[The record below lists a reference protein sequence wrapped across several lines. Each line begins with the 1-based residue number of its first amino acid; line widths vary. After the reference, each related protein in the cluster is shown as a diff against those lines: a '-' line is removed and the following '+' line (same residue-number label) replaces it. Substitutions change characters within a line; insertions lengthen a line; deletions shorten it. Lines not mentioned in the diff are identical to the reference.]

1 MIVRQPTKRISMKI
15 SHICIA
21 ALVSASLLSLASG
34 QQPAPAPSKHEPALD
49 VTSMDR
55 SVDPCVDFFKYS
67 CGGWI
72 KNNPIPP
79 DQSSWD
85 TYSKM
90 QDENRVRLREILE
103 TASAP
108 DPKRDAA
115 AQKIGDYYAS
125 CMDEKSIDARGVEP
139 LKPELERIAAIQS
152 KAELAGV
159 AASLSHDNVLFSFG
173 STQDYRD
180 ASQVIA
186 EADQGGL
193 GLPDR
198 DYYLKEGAK
207 SVDLRKA
214 YVAHVQKMFE
224 LLGDSPDVAAAD
236 AQTVMRI
243 ETALAKSSMTRV
255 ERRDPKNLDHKMTS
269 VELQKIAPDFQW
281 EVYFTNVGLPAL
293 SLLNVTSPAFFKGMD
308 QQLEKESLADWKIY
322 LRWHLL
328 HAYAPFLS
336 SPVLNENFAF
346 YGKTLRGQQE
356 LQPRWKRCTEN
367 VDNDLGEALGQVYV
381 EKYFSPQAKQQAL
394 KVVKEIDAAMAQDID
409 SLSWMSAATKQQALV
424 KLHAMANKIG
434 YPDKWRDYTK
444 LEIIRGD
451 EVGNVERSR
460 KFEMNREIAKIG
472 KPVDRGEWDMTPPTV
487 NAYYN
492 PQMNDINFPA
502 GVLQPPAFDPESD
515 AAPNYGDTGGTIG
528 HELTHGFDDEG
539 RQFDAQ
545 GNLRDWWTTEDGKEF
560 VRRASC
566 ISDQYSTY
574 TIIDDIKINGK
585 LTLGEDVA
593 DLGGLILAYMAWKD
607 DTKGQNLQPVE
618 GLTPDQRFFVGYGQ
632 SWCGETRDETKR
644 LRATVD
650 PHSPEKYRTNGV
662 VSNMP
667 EFQEAFHC
675 KAGSPMVNQN
685 RCRVW

>member
-1 MIVRQPTKRISMKI
+1 MAFPRICVI
-15 SHICIA
+15 
-21 ALVSASLLSLASG
+21 ALVLASLLSSARA
-34 QQPAPAPSKHEPALD
+34 QQPAAAPSKPEPALD
-49 VTSMDR
+49 ITSMDR
-55 SVDPCVDFFKYS
+55 SIDPCVDFFKYS

-90 QDENRVRLREILE
+90 QDENRGRLRGILE
-103 TASAP
+103 AAAVP
-108 DPKRDAA
+108 DPNRNAA
-115 AQKIGDYYAS
+115 TQKIGDYYAS
-125 CMDEKSIDARGVEP
+125 CTDEKAIDAKGAEP
-139 LKPELERIAAIQS
+139 LKPELERIASIKS
-152 KAELAGV
+152 KAEIADI
-159 AASLSHDNVLFSFG
+159 AAAMVHSNALFRFD
-173 STQDYRD
+173 STQDFRD
-180 ASQVIA
+180 ANQVIA

-198 DYYLKEGAK
+198 DYYVKEDAK
-207 SVDLRKA
+207 SVNLRKA

-224 LLGDSPDVAAAD
+224 LLGDQPDTAAAE

-243 ETALAKSSMTRV
+243 ETALAKGSMTRV
-255 ERRDPKNLDHKMTS
+255 ERREPKNLDHKMTS
-269 VELQKIAPDFQW
+269 SELEKISPDFQW
-281 EVYFTNVGLPAL
+281 QVYFTNVGLPAL
-293 SLLNVTSPAFFKGMD
+293 ASLNVASPGFFKVMNEELG
-308 QQLEKESLADWKIY
+308 KESLADWKTY
-322 LRWHLL
+322 LRWHLV
-328 HAYAPFLS
+328 HADAPFLFTAL
-336 SPVLNENFAF
+336 LNENFAF

-367 VDNDLGEALGQVYV
+367 VDDDLGEALGQVYV
-381 EKYFSPQAKQQAL
+381 EKYFSPEAKQQAL
-394 KVVKEIDAAMAQDID
+394 KIVKEIEAAMAQDIN
-409 SLSWMSAATKQQALV
+409 SLPWMSAATKQQALI
-424 KLHAMANKIG
+424 KLHGMANKIG
-434 YPDKWRDYTK
+434 YPEKWRDYSK

-451 EVGNVERSR
+451 ELGNVARAR
-460 KFEMNREIAKIG
+460 KFEFERQLAKIG
-472 KPVDRGEWDMTPPTV
+472 KPLDRGEWDMTPPTV

-492 PQMNDINFPA
+492 SQMNDINFPA
-502 GVLQPPAFDPESD
+502 GVLQPPAFDPNSD

-545 GNLRDWWTTEDGKEF
+545 GNLRDWWTAEDGKEF
-560 VRRASC
+560 VKRASC
-566 ISDQYSTY
+566 ISNQYSTY

-593 DLGGLILAYMAWKD
+593 DLGGLILAYMAWKA
-607 DTKGQNLQPVE
+607 DTKGESLQPLDD
-618 GLTPDQRFFVGYGQ
+618 LTPEQRFFVGYGQ

-667 EFQEAFHC
+667 EFQQAFHC

-685 RCRVW
+685 RCSVW